1 MTTTDPLDQGALAQ
15 AALVRAGQLS
25 SVELVRGYLA
35 RIARLNSRL
44 HAFVDVHERRALAA
58 ARRADDA
65 RSRWRASGA
74 AGPRPLFDG
83 VPIGI
88 KDTDAV
94 RFAWNRAG
102 SRAYRY
108 VWMPVDAPAIAL
120 LRRAGFV
127 ILGKTSTSELA
138 LMPVVETD
146 LHAPTA
152 TPWNLAHSAGGS
164 SGGSASAV
172 AAGLLPIG
180 HAADGGGS
188 IRIPASFCH
197 LFGFKASRGT
207 IPDFYAAM
215 DHVGLSVMGS
225 VAHHVEDAAAVLDV
239 YRGDGTFPAPP
250 AALAVSAREAPPR
263 GLRIALCLRS
273 PIAAVDPEIAGAVER
288 IAHVLEGL
296 GHHVEPVEPPAGV
309 LDDFLPVYGR
319 LAANPPALGER
330 HFQPVTRWLREIGR
344 RVTKAEAVEANARL
358 AARIVAW
365 FGDYD
370 LALSPT
376 VGRPVPRIGEFDGL
390 APEAQFRAAAELGG
404 FTAAFNMTGQPSA
417 SIPAGI
423 SAAGLP
429 MGAMLTARRGE
440 DLALLRLCHT
450 LEKLLEWPSKRPA
463 LTKSVW

>member
-1 MTTTDPLDQGALAQ
+1 MTTDPLDLGALAQ
-15 AALVRAGQLS
+15 AELLRSGALS
-25 SVELVRGYLA
+25 SQALVRGYLA
-35 RIARLNSRL
+35 RITRLDPRL
-44 HAFVDVHERRALAA
+44 HAFVDVHTRRALAA

-65 RSRWRASGA
+65 RSRVRAKSA
-74 AGPRPLFDG
+74 APAPLFAG
-83 VPIGI
+83 VPIAI

-108 VWMPVDAPAIAL
+108 VWMPLDAPAIAL

-138 LMPVVETD
+138 LMPVVEPD
-146 LHAPTA
+146 LHPPTA
-152 TPWNLAHSAGGS
+152 NPWSTAHSAGGS

-172 AAGLLPIG
+172 AAGLLPIA

-197 LFGFKASRGT
+197 LFGYKASRGL

-215 DHVGLSVMGS
+215 DHVGLSLMGS

-239 YRGDGTFPAPP
+239 YRGHGSFPATPE
-250 AALAVSAREAPPR
+250 ALAVRAREAPPR
-263 GLRIALCLRS
+263 GLRVALCLRS
-273 PIAAVDPEIAGAVER
+273 PIGEVDAEIAAAVER

-296 GHHVEPVEPPAGV
+296 GHHVEAVEPPAGS

-319 LAANPPALGER
+319 LAANPPALAEQ
-330 HFQPVTRWLREIGR
+330 HFQPVTRWLRALGR
-344 RVTKAEAVEANARL
+344 RVTKAQAVEANRAL
-358 AARIVAW
+358 AERILAW
-365 FGDYD
+365 FGDFD

-390 APEAQFRAAAELGG
+390 TPEAQFRAAAEIGG
-404 FTAAFNMTGQPSA
+404 FTAAFNITGQPSA
-417 SIPAGI
+417 SIPAGL

-440 DLALLRLCHT
+440 DVTLLQLCHT
-450 LEKLLEWPSKRPA
+450 LEGLLEWPSRRPPLA
-463 LTKSVW
+463 QKA